1 MVKGRKTWINRFP
14 VCAMV
19 YKEAAEL
26 IGYDKEEAK
35 SLGLGRAIFFAAAKN
50 RGYGAGGYHKGKSY
64 EKRAEEQHKDLKGF
78 DKDSMESLNFAGIA
92 SYVIH
97 DNEGATRSF
106 IGKPILPE
114 DFDKQVKGKC
124 TLSGGEI
131 GYVGLR
137 LYILKKLSKLST
149 GELNSGAV
157 YKVYEGLRDK
167 VREVEFLEEVSKKVE
182 DSKDAGVP
190 SKADIHLAKV
200 AGA

>member
-1 MVKGRKTWINRFP
+1 MIKGRKTWINRFP
-14 VCAMV
+14 VCAIV

-26 IGYDKEEAK
+26 IGYDKEESK

-64 EKRAEEQHKDLKGF
+64 EKRAEEQHKNLKGF

-97 DNEGATRSF
+97 DIEGAIRSF

-114 DFDKQVKGKC
+114 NFDRQVKGKC
-124 TLSGGEI
+124 ILSGGEI
-131 GYVGLR
+131 GYVKLK
-137 LYILKKLSKLST
+137 LYIVEKLSKLSLA
-149 GELNSGAV
+149 ELNSGAV
-157 YKVYEGLRDK
+157 YKIYESIRDE
-167 VREVEFLEEVSKKVE
+167 VRKTEFIEGE
-182 DSKDAGVP
+182 KDAGISP
-190 SKADIHLAKV
+190 KANVYLTKV